1 MNMMIMDMKTIMKI
15 VMVIYQII
23 DKIMNKKYERYINFI
38 ADDIQAPYFIN
49 MKQMYGLRPDEY
61 ELVLNK
67 VYNQPVTTNGR
78 WEKFVYDSNDNEIY
92 WEDSNSNW
100 VKQEYDD
107 QGKIIYWED
116 NTGFWY
122 KYEYDDYGYENYYEN
137 SDGEIE
143 DNRYE

>member
-1 MNMMIMDMKTIMKI
+1 
-15 VMVIYQII
+15 
-23 DKIMNKKYERYINFI
+23 MNKKYERYINFI
-38 ADDIQAPYFIN
+38 ANDIEAPYFIN

-78 WEKFVYDSNDNEIY
+78 WEKFVYDTNDNEIY

>member
-1 MNMMIMDMKTIMKI
+1 
-15 VMVIYQII
+15 
-23 DKIMNKKYERYINFI
+23 MNKKYERYINFI
-38 ADDIQAPYFIN
+38 ADDIEAPYFIN

-61 ELVLNK
+61 ELVLDK
-67 VYNQPVTTNGR
+67 VYNQTVTTDGR
-78 WEKFVYDSNDNEIY
+78 WEKFVYDTNDNEIY

-122 KYEYDDYGYENYYEN
+122 KYEYDDYGNENYYEN

>member
-1 MNMMIMDMKTIMKI
+1 
-15 VMVIYQII
+15 
-23 DKIMNKKYERYINFI
+23 MNKKYERYINFI
-38 ADDIQAPYFIN
+38 ANDIEAPYFIN

-61 ELVLNK
+61 ELVLDK
-67 VYNQPVTTNGR
+67 VYNQTVTTDGR
-78 WEKFVYDSNDNEIY
+78 WEKFVYDTNDNEIY

-122 KYEYDDYGYENYYEN
+122 KYEYDDYGNENYYEN

>member
-1 MNMMIMDMKTIMKI
+1 
-15 VMVIYQII
+15 
-23 DKIMNKKYERYINFI
+23 MNKKYERYINFI

-122 KYEYDDYGYENYYEN
+122 KYEYDDYGYQNYYEN

>member
-1 MNMMIMDMKTIMKI
+1 
-15 VMVIYQII
+15 
-23 DKIMNKKYERYINFI
+23 MNKKYQRYIDYI
-38 ADDIQAPYFIN
+38 VSDIEAPYFIN
-49 MKQMYGLRPDEY
+49 MKQMYGLKDSEY
-61 ELVLNK
+61 SLVLSK
-67 VYNQPVTTNGR
+67 IYNQPVTTNGR
-78 WEKFVYDSNDNEIY
+78 WEKFVYDTNDNEIY

-122 KYEYDDYGYENYYEN
+122 KYGYDDYGNENYYEN
-137 SDGEIE
+137 SDGVIE

>member
-1 MNMMIMDMKTIMKI
+1 
-15 VMVIYQII
+15 
-23 DKIMNKKYERYINFI
+23 MNKKYERYINFI
-38 ADDIQAPYFIN
+38 ANDIEAPYFIN

>member
-1 MNMMIMDMKTIMKI
+1 
-15 VMVIYQII
+15 
-23 DKIMNKKYERYINFI
+23 MNKKYERYINFI
-38 ADDIQAPYFIN
+38 ADDIEAPYFIN